1 MKLIACRWICLS
13 SLGAA
18 VVSTACF
25 EPTNPCDP
33 AADPEV
39 QGQGTRLA
47 GVVVDQHG
55 APLAGVPITVAS
67 RGATQVSG
75 LSGEFAFE
83 GLPPADDYEL
93 VALPTAP
100 LVGGR
105 AHTGPLACRSTLD
118 ELQVVVLVPP
128 DSPEIEL
135 ARATGE
141 RRLFVAF
148 GAIGDEDP
156 GDLSGF
162 FDDGEVA
169 RDAATVTAQCAEQ
182 AHSATLRY
190 RVQVRSP
197 FDEWRD
203 ARLSAFPWVDPMSL
217 ALAAEGGAVAAR
229 DLSLVGV
236 DDLCA
241 AALCTRFAYLEDSLH
256 DPRARCAEVIGVVT
270 GQDEEGG
277 DIVEP
282 LEAYGSYQVRVRSEL
297 RTDDTQ
303 RSTYALP
310 ERILAAAPTLPAQ
323 MSLLP
328 GSLLPVV
335 DGNGNPRT
343 VGEVRAIQPTA
354 GGRFALL
361 EGSSLALI
369 GDGADVLDE
378 NAESNVGSWDAAQNA
393 MGVDAAAEA
402 SMTNDFMGD
411 ASPTAVV
418 HPLAVLP
425 SGSWLRVIRWTDDE
439 LSAPTTS
446 IEKVYVGSDAT
457 TARDGPD
464 AVGEA
469 ANAVE
474 PAMSI
479 DPAAEQAGSA
489 LRAFSYLTPFEGSL
503 VEQGVN
509 PPDAY
514 VLLYRTA
521 FVMME
526 QGNVDDMSL
535 GWFATGAGMDDA
547 TGDIGVGWAADADAE
562 DDVGAFKGT
571 CSDLA
576 NVGDPNL
583 VEDMGVLGR
592 GRVSICYDVAAA
604 LDEPVDLRDLK
615 LMANDGAPVHVMADA
630 QNDRVL
636 LASTAALTCAGC
648 DAGAVLPLSTQ
659 MGSLSVGREPVA
671 LARSR
676 SLDCSGNGTTRE
688 VMLVANH
695 GSGDLSVLAQ
705 DAGELREVAVI
716 PLPASPAG
724 FLDDPLGPSCSDPF
738 VWVLADDGQLIP
750 VDMRGE
756 PGVPLCGEGD
766 CALGTRGRGTVG
778 GVQRQNDGVTGPG
791 RALVGGPG
799 LLGELGFF
807 RPNALRGAAYADPT
821 ELMGEEVAPAP

>member
-1 MKLIACRWICLS
+1 MKLLACRWICLS
-13 SLGAA
+13 TLAA
-18 VVSTACF
+18 SFTSTACF

-33 AADPEV
+33 AADLEV

-55 APLAGVPITVAS
+55 APLAGVPVTVAS

-118 ELQVVVLVPP
+118 DVVVVVVVPP
-128 DSPEIEL
+128 ASPEIEL
-135 ARATGE
+135 VRATGE

-148 GAIGDEDP
+148 GAIGSDDP
-156 GDLSGF
+156 GELEGF
-162 FDDGEVA
+162 FDDGEMA

-182 AHSATLRY
+182 SNSAALRY

-197 FDEWRD
+197 FAEWQD
-203 ARLSAFPWVDPMSL
+203 ARLSPFPWVDPMSL
-217 ALAAEGGAVAAR
+217 ALAAEGGAIAAR

-256 DPRARCAEVIGVVT
+256 DARARCAEVIGVVT
-270 GQDEEGG
+270 GQDEQGG

-297 RTDDTQ
+297 RTDDAQ

-310 ERILAAAPTLPAQ
+310 ERILAAAPAVPAQ

-343 VGEVRAIQPTA
+343 VGTVRAIQPTA

-378 NAESNVGSWDAAQNA
+378 SAESNVGSWDAAQGA
-393 MGVDAAAEA
+393 MGVDATAEA
-402 SMTNDFMGD
+402 AMTNDFMGE
-411 ASPTAVV
+411 ATPTAVV

-425 SGSWLRVIRWTDDE
+425 SGSWLRVIRWVDDE
-439 LSAPTTS
+439 VSSPTTS
-446 IEKVYVGSDAT
+446 IEKVYVGSDAA
-457 TARDGPD
+457 TARGGPD
-464 AVGEA
+464 PAGEA

-479 DPAAEQAGSA
+479 DPAAEQTGSA
-489 LRAFSYLTPFEGSL
+489 LRAFSYLTPFDGSL
-503 VEQGVN
+503 MEAGVN

-526 QGNVDDMSL
+526 QGNVNDMSL
-535 GWFATGAGMDDA
+535 GWFAGGAGMDAA
-547 TGDIGVGWAADADAE
+547 TGDYGVGWAADADAE
-562 DDVGAFKGT
+562 NDVGAFTGT
-571 CSDLA
+571 CANLA

-583 VEDMGVLGR
+583 VEDMGVLDR
-592 GRVSICYDVAAA
+592 KRVSVCYDVAAA

-615 LMANDGAPVHVMADA
+615 LLANEGAPVHVMADA

-648 DAGAVLPLSTQ
+648 ITGGVVPLATE
-659 MGSLSVGREPVA
+659 MVSLSVGREPVA

-676 SLDCSGNGTTRE
+676 TLDCSGSDANRE

-705 DAGELREVAVI
+705 DSGELREVAVI

-724 FLDDPLGPSCSDPF
+724 FLDDPLGPSCTDPF

-756 PGVPLCGEGD
+756 PGVPRCGEGE
-766 CALGTRGRGTVG
+766 CTLGTRGRGTVG
-778 GVQRQNDGVTGPG
+778 GVQRRSDGLTGSG